1 MRKKTKIVGTISDK
15 NCSVKLIQDL
25 FNNGMNVVRLN
36 TAHQTFEDSLKIIN
50 NIRKVSDKIAIL
62 LDTKGPEL
70 RTTCCENKIEVKEG
84 ESIMLKGD
92 SKAISSKQCIYI
104 NYGDFVKDIPLQSN
118 ILIDDGCV
126 ELIVVEKK
134 DDHLFCKVLND
145 GFIES
150 HKSVNV
156 PSIQIN
162 LPALS
167 QKDIDYINFAIDH
180 DLDFIAHSFVRK
192 KEDVIA
198 VKRILESRNSTIKII
213 AKIENQEGV
222 NNLDSILDNAYGI
235 MVARGDLAIEI
246 PAASIPRI
254 QKHIIDTC
262 IVRRKPVIIATQ
274 MLHSMINNPRPTR
287 AEISDVANAV
297 YDGTDALMLSGE
309 TAYGKYP
316 VESVQ
321 MMSDIAKEVEENTN
335 TYRELNSFTIST
347 PISAFLVKSAVMAGN
362 ELPIKAIIA
371 DTTSGRTVRA
381 LAAFRGKNPVYA
393 QCYSMQTMRKLM
405 LSYGVHVDYME
416 QQKSSH
422 EFLQRAL
429 KNYSKKKIFQKEN
442 LILVIAGNFNR
453 AKGANFIEIGTVS
466 DLMTFDKIV

>member
-1 MRKKTKIVGTISDK
+1 M
-15 NCSVKLIQDL
+15 
-25 FNNGMNVVRLN
+25 
-36 TAHQTFEDSLKIIN
+36 
-50 NIRKVSDKIAIL
+50 
-62 LDTKGPEL
+62 
-70 RTTCCENKIEVKEG
+70 
-84 ESIMLKGD
+84 
-92 SKAISSKQCIYI
+92 
-104 NYGDFVKDIPLQSN
+104 
-118 ILIDDGCV
+118 
-126 ELIVVEKK
+126 
-134 DDHLFCKVLND
+134 FCKVLND

-416 QQKSSH
+416 PQKSSH
-422 EFLQRAL
+422 EFIQRAL